1 MKQKERNRY
10 AKPCSRMAA
19 MAAESRL
26 LTESLP
32 VVDTPTDPHVTRDDD
47 VYAKPRSVWDVEE
60 DEAE

>member
-1 MKQKERNRY
+1 
-10 AKPCSRMAA
+10 MAA